1 MNLLLLEPADFVA
14 PDRVVLHVH
23 DRRRAHV
30 QQVHRAAVGD
40 SLKVGQVGGQLGTGT
55 IVALDDARLE
65 LQVALHDDPPPALP
79 VTLVLAL
86 PRPHSLRKVL
96 QQATA
101 MGVKRFVLFSCAR
114 VEASFFTA
122 SAAQPPALAED
133 LRLGLE
139 QARDTTLPEV
149 EVYPGRFH
157 RFLAERFPE
166 IASGQVIVAHPEPGA
181 PACPRAVAGPVTLVV
196 GPEGGF
202 IPAEVERLRVL
213 GTLVELGPRILRVE
227 TAVVALLARL
237 F

>member
-1 MNLLLLEPADFVA
+1 MNLILLEAADFIA
-14 PDRVVLHVH
+14 DDRVALH

-30 QQVHRAAVGD
+30 HQVHRASVGD
-40 SLKVGQVGGQLGTGT
+40 VLRVGRVNGQLGTGT
-55 IVALDDARLE
+55 ILALDDTRLE
-65 LQVALHDDPPPALP
+65 LQVRLHEDPPPALP
-79 VTLVLAL
+79 VTLALAL

-101 MGVKRFVLFSCAR
+101 MGVKRFVLFSAAR

-139 QARDTTLPEV
+139 QARDTVLPEV

-157 RFLAERFPE
+157 RFLAERFP
-166 IASGQVIVAHPEPGA
+166 AVAQGPVIVAHPEPGA

-202 IPAEVERLRVL
+202 VPAEVDRLRAL